1 MQYQTENNVLNVAR
15 RFEDRFEQV
24 PDVDEFEKEHTSLH
38 ARREWPNRRPT
49 PWREHYVYHARS
61 GLRPFLISQIQMS
74 MSSGFRKMISKNARR
89 HDDVGLES

>member
-49 PWREHYVYHARS
+49 PRRKHYIPRAVWFEAIPDQS
-61 GLRPFLISQIQMS
+61 DS
-74 MSSGFRKMISKNARR
+74 
-89 HDDVGLES
+89 DVDE